1 MSIEATQ
8 RTESDLLGCCLID
21 GAVIDRALQQG
32 VTPGHFSHVHHAS
45 LWRLLCDLR
54 LAGRDTTAE
63 GVFAAVA
70 SDKRKL
76 EGVGGMG
83 GVVQHQ
89 TATTAHAGSLIVS
102 LIEIHG
108 KREGWRVLSKGLEG
122 LKSGSAS
129 LEDLAGLADELK
141 AVSARE
147 QHLHRGVPDIADEAI
162 KDAEEAIK
170 GEKVSR
176 TLITTGLPTFDRYA
190 TPMESHEY
198 IVVGAR
204 TSHGKSSFLLQL
216 AGHNLAHGRRVA
228 IFSLETSDKA
238 VLKQIV
244 GQRAGVNIR
253 QFHQEM
259 PEKQQEYMDKLRF
272 AKTTKNLMIFDRDLS
287 LTAIESRCRLLA
299 TSFKPELVIIDYL
312 GLIVLDGSSSY
323 ERMSKVSKA
332 MIPLRKAIGCTLMVG
347 AQLNRGPEKE
357 EREPGRSDFRDAGGI
372 EEDAHRIIALWRKPG
387 QALDRDYYDSALLQL
402 KCRDGGL
409 AKVECSFHGPTTRF
423 IEQATNN

>member
-1 MSIEATQ
+1 
-8 RTESDLLGCCLID
+8 
-21 GAVIDRALQQG
+21 
-32 VTPGHFSHVHHAS
+32 
-45 LWRLLCDLR
+45 
-54 LAGRDTTAE
+54 
-63 GVFAAVA
+63 
-70 SDKRKL
+70 
-76 EGVGGMG
+76 
-83 GVVQHQ
+83 
-89 TATTAHAGSLIVS
+89 
-102 LIEIHG
+102 
-108 KREGWRVLSKGLEG
+108 
-122 LKSGSAS
+122 
-129 LEDLAGLADELK
+129 
-141 AVSARE
+141 
-147 QHLHRGVPDIADEAI
+147 
-162 KDAEEAIK
+162 
-170 GEKVSR
+170 
-176 TLITTGLPTFDRYA
+176 
-190 TPMESHEY
+190 
-198 IVVGAR
+198 
-204 TSHGKSSFLLQL
+204 
-216 AGHNLAHGRRVA
+216 
-228 IFSLETSDKA
+228 
-238 VLKQIV
+238 
-244 GQRAGVNIR
+244 
-253 QFHQEM
+253 M

-332 MIPLRKAIGCTLMVG
+332 MIPLRKALGCTLMVG